1 MAEPKEVVIK
11 KRPKVQ
17 SEKGVEAYLVERMR
31 KLGGEAAKWVCPSR
45 RGKPDRICLFPKGP
59 VVFVELKTEGKQPSK
74 EQAYEFQKMEDM
86 GHPVFVVDTKKGVD
100 ALIKMYHEACNHE

>member
-11 KRPKVQ
+11 KRSRVQ
-17 SEKGVEAYLVERMR
+17 SEKGVEAYLVEKMR

-45 RGKPDRICLFPKGP
+45 RGKPDRICLFPNGP
-59 VVFVELKTEGKQPSK
+59 VVFVELKTEGKRPSK

-100 ALIKMYHEACNHE
+100 VLIKRIIDHE